1 MVKKIANTN
10 KTSTTGSDAT
20 GDRNKHHDA
29 KPMTIDTTTLPVAAQ
44 QAIAEILRIVE
55 SGGEPIVTSNNEY
68 LTTTEAAL
76 VINVTRP
83 TIISWIEQGRLSAH
97 LVGTHRRLLSS
108 EVHALHA
115 EIQSS
120 RMAALDRILN
130 P

>member
-10 KTSTTGSDAT
+10 KTSTTASDAT
-20 GDRNKHHDA
+20 GDRNKHRDA

-55 SGGEPIVTSNNEY
+55 SGGVPHVTGDNDY
-68 LTTTEAAL
+68 MTTSEAAL

-108 EVHALHA
+108 EVHTLHA
-115 EIQSS
+115 EIQKS
-120 RMAALDRILN
+120 RLAALDKLLN
-130 P
+130 S